1 MFKAAAAILVV
12 VVTAATPAW
21 QSERIDQDVN
31 ARIRTEGDK
40 NSQIL
45 KTLHYLTDLHGPRLT
60 GSPRCRTADTIAATA
75 ADILRSRPAGGVSSR
90 STAFTLAEEIIFITL
105 RFC

>member
-60 GSPRCRTADTIAATA
+60 GSPNHKAAAEWTVKRMTEWGMTNGRLEPWDFGRPGWLNERFSGHIIA
-75 ADILRSRPAGGVSSR
+75 
-90 STAFTLAEEIIFITL
+90 
-105 RFC
+105 